1 MEENIEI
8 LIEKMNKELDF
19 LIENANK
26 TEQLTATSIMTMK
39 QPIIL
44 LFLSVLSNYQKV
56 LKENEEKNKIIDLM
70 ENYMVENGWEIC
82 FDNIYAEL
90 NNCNGMKRDWS
101 RGDELEKQDIHIF
114 FCKKFLESEEKIT
127 YRTNQD
133 NRYENL
139 HTALFKNG
147 KKEVLSES
155 IKPGFQKI
163 KIESDGFITKVYINN
178 IEQKYIENLLIFQ
191 NAGEIMDIYLNT
203 NKEVKNNEIYD
214 N

>member
-1 MEENIEI
+1 MLKFLKKKESDKEAENIEMI
-8 LIEKMNKELDF
+8 PVPDIRAYMIKGYEEIREVKR
-19 LIENANK
+19 
-26 TEQLTATSIMTMK
+26 
-39 QPIIL
+39 
-44 LFLSVLSNYQKV
+44 
-56 LKENEEKNKIIDLM
+56 ENEELKQKVKDLTAESIKNKQLYEAQLVVAQEF
-70 ENYMVENGWEIC
+70 ENRYNKVVKCPLCGNGALPHIW
-82 FDNIYAEL
+82 DKKKEL
-90 NNCNGMKRDWS
+90 
-101 RGDELEKQDIHIF
+101 KQ
-114 FCKKFLESEEKIT
+114 EEKIT

-155 IKPGFQKI
+155 IKPGFKKI

-203 NKEVKNNEIYD
+203 NEEVKNNEIYD

>member
-1 MEENIEI
+1 MIKIIKKGRIPGEVERIKKCHKCKTIFSYQKSDREI
-8 LIEKMNKELDF
+8 YGFSTDDWYYVVKCPLCGNGAVPHIWDKKKEL
-19 LIENANK
+19 
-26 TEQLTATSIMTMK
+26 K
-39 QPIIL
+39 Q
-44 LFLSVLSNYQKV
+44 
-56 LKENEEKNKIIDLM
+56 
-70 ENYMVENGWEIC
+70 
-82 FDNIYAEL
+82 
-90 NNCNGMKRDWS
+90 
-101 RGDELEKQDIHIF
+101 
-114 FCKKFLESEEKIT
+114 EEKIT

-133 NRYENL
+133 NGYENL

-155 IKPGFQKI
+155 IKPGFKKI

-203 NKEVKNNEIYD
+203 NEEVKNNEIYD